1 VIAGCLVAVAWIAAR
16 LTAAWL
22 ILRARDFAGTHVTR
36 RPGWVMPA
44 RIVVAF
50 AAVIALLALAGG
62 WGPTGVTA
70 GRLRGSLAPAFD
82 QLTVLQQRPVGC
94 NVPRGARLRSQTACA
109 RHASTPTGP
118 GDWSCMVTVFTPQAG
133 ANPFAQTPVT
143 HGVSVSSDGCYKATA
158 PPSFVGQQTMR
169 DSKGASVVNDFFLSG
184 RSLPAWITGLAFI
197 AANLGALE
205 ILGMAAN
212 GAQYGVATVHFYW
225 VGAVPAMVFL
235 GIVMMP
241 FYYGAKVRSVPEYL
255 RLRFGRF
262 AHAWNAA
269 SFAVATILIA
279 GVNLFALGLVV
290 HLMLGWTIAI
300 SILVAAAIV
309 LVYITLGGLT
319 SAIYNEVMQFFVI
332 VASLLPLVLVALHD
346 MGGVSGLDNR
356 VRHSMLGEAGLHAWK
371 GLGIGHVTNP
381 IGGNW
386 LVMVM
391 GLGFVLSF
399 GYWTT
404 NFAEVQRALSAR
416 NLSAARR
423 TPLIGAYP
431 KIFIPA
437 LTVIPG
443 LVAAVTISG
452 LGKSDPTLQYN
463 AAIPLLVGKY
473 LPEGMLGVAV
483 AGLLAAFMAGVAANV
498 TSFNTVVTYDLWQ
511 SYVRRDRASPYYV
524 SVGRIA
530 TFVGLIVSIGTAFIA
545 KGNSNIMNY
554 VQDLFAIFNAPL
566 FATFIIAM
574 FWKRATWLGGAL
586 SMIAGSL
593 AAEVTHLLASNKVV
607 NLGSKLATTWWQ
619 AVIAFAVDAIV
630 LVVFSLVTQ
639 PKPDEE
645 LRGLAWGVKRREQEA
660 DFIEGDRAWYRS
672 PAVLGAGAIVLIV
685 ILNILFI

>member
-1 VIAGCLVAVAWIAAR
+1 MLTLHATVLDYAILAVYFGVVLGIGAVAR
-16 LTAAWL
+16 LT
-22 ILRARDFAGTHVTR
+22 IKTD
-36 RPGWVMPA
+36 
-44 RIVVAF
+44 I
-50 AAVIALLALAGG
+50 
-62 WGPTGVTA
+62 
-70 GRLRGSLAPAFD
+70 
-82 QLTVLQQRPVGC
+82 
-94 NVPRGARLRSQTACA
+94 
-109 RHASTPTGP
+109 
-118 GDWSCMVTVFTPQAG
+118 
-133 ANPFAQTPVT
+133 
-143 HGVSVSSDGCYKATA
+143 
-158 PPSFVGQQTMR
+158 
-169 DSKGASVVNDFFLSG
+169 DFFLSG

-225 VGAVPAMVFL
+225 IGAVPAMIFL

-255 RLRFGRF
+255 RLRFGNF

-269 SFAVATILIA
+269 SFAVATVLIS
-279 GVNLFALGLVV
+279 GVNLFALALVV
-290 HLMLGWTIAI
+290 HLMLGWTIAV
-300 SILVAAAIV
+300 SIFVAAAIV

-319 SAIYNEVMQFFVI
+319 SAIYNEVLQFFII
-332 VASLLPLVLVALHD
+332 VASLVPLVIVSLHA
-346 MGGVSGLDNR
+346 MGGISGLDHR
-356 VRHSMLGEAGLHAWK
+356 VKHALGETGLHAWR

-404 NFAEVQRALSAR
+404 NFAEVQRALSAK
-416 NLSAARR
+416 NMSAARR

-437 LTVIPG
+437 LTIIPG
-443 LVAAVTISG
+443 LVALVTIKG
-452 LGKSDPTLQYN
+452 LGSSSPSLQYN

-473 LPEGMLGVAV
+473 FPEGMLGVAV

-511 SYVRRDRASPYYV
+511 AYVRRDRDAAYYV
-524 SVGRIA
+524 MVGRIA
-530 TFVGLIVSIGTAFIA
+530 TFVGLVISIGTAFIA

-574 FWKRATWLGGAL
+574 FWKRATWLAGGL
-586 SMIAGSL
+586 SMIAGSA
-593 AAEVTHLLASNKVV
+593 AAETTHLLASNKVIHV
-607 NLGSKLATTWWQ
+607 SSKLALTWWQ
-619 AVIAFAVDAIV
+619 AIAAFVVDALV
-630 LVVFSLVTQ
+630 LIVFSLVTR

-645 LRGLAWGVKRREQEA
+645 IRGLVWSLKRREQESDA
-660 DFIEGDRAWYRS
+660 IVGDEVWYRS
-672 PAVLGAGAIVLIV
+672 PVILGGGALVLIV
-685 ILNILFI
+685 ALNIIFA